1 MGATL
6 WIVWAI
12 IGVIGGY
19 MAGKLL
25 HTAHSVVLDVCVGVC
40 GALLGGWLLVV
51 FFGNN
56 ENMQVFSLV
65 TSAVACAILLWTL
78 SLILPG
84 KPDDDDDD

>member
-51 FFGNN
+51 FSGC
-56 ENMQVFSLV
+56 VCDIAVDSV
-65 TSAVACAILLWTL
+65 IDSARQAR
-78 SLILPG
+78 
-84 KPDDDDDD
+84 

>member
-25 HTAHSVVLDVCVGVC
+25 HTAHSVVLDVCVWVC
-40 GALLGGWLLVV
+40 AAHCLADGCWWC
-51 FFGNN
+51 
-56 ENMQVFSLV
+56 SW
-65 TSAVACAILLWTL
+65 AITRICRCFR
-78 SLILPG
+78 S
-84 KPDDDDDD
+84 

>member
-25 HTAHSVVLDVCVGVC
+25 HTAHSVVLDVCGCVRRTAWRMAAGGV
-40 GALLGGWLLVV
+40 LG
-51 FFGNN
+51 
-56 ENMQVFSLV
+56 Q
-65 TSAVACAILLWTL
+65 
-78 SLILPG
+78 
-84 KPDDDDDD
+84 